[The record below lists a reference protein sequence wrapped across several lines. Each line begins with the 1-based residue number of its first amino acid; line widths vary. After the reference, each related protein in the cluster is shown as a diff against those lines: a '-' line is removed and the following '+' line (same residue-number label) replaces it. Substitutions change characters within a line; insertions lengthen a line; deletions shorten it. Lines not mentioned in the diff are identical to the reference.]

1 MKRHLVL
8 AVYAMTSVM
17 GLFFSSVADAQL
29 DRSPGMRTDKTAT
42 SVTGE
47 VLKIEGPN
55 YVVRDSFD

>member
-29 DRSPGMRTDKTAT
+29 DRSPGMRTTKPRPA
-42 SVTGE
+42 
-47 VLKIEGPN
+47 
-55 YVVRDSFD
+55 